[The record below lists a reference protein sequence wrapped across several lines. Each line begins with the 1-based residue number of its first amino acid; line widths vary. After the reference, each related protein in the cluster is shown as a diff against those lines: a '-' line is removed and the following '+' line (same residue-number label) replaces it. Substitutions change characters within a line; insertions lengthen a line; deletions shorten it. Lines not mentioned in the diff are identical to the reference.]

1 MRALLRS
8 PAVAV
13 ALLACTLA
21 LALLGA
27 RGIWD
32 ADEGRYTNVAL
43 NMLHSGDWLTPRR
56 SEDVA
61 HWTKPPLTYWA
72 IAASVAAFGP
82 SPWAARLPSALAYLL
97 CVLLVWRLAA
107 RLFPERPTLPAQA
120 ALLYATMLA
129 PFGAAQWISTDFLL
143 AACETLA
150 VWAFVEARAHPPGQ
164 GKRWIA
170 AMWAGFALAF
180 MTKGP
185 PGLLPLPALLLFNA
199 VTPGPPRRALQ
210 LSGIA
215 LFTVLA
221 LPWYLAVIHGHPGLL
236 QYFVGDEV
244 VKRVASDAFGRNAQW
259 YGWAVAYAPIL
270 VLGTLPWTPAL
281 ARWVW
286 QLPRQLRQWWRT
298 PALRL
303 QQAAPLLLTLWL
315 LLPLLVLCLSRSRL
329 PLYVLPLFV
338 PLALLAAWQRAQEGR
353 APWRWPWLLGWC
365 GLLLALELAPALLP
379 THKDAGAW
387 AQAIAQRAGTPVRE
401 VVFVEDM
408 ARYGLRLELG
418 AQVRKIRLDP
428 LPDAPRFGPEYDAD
442 LSTVLRQPRAG
453 RVWVCKQEVW
463 PQVAARIAAQG
474 AQVQALGPPY
484 RGRVLFRV
492 RPGSVAAAADRDR

>member
-32 ADEGRYTNVAL
+32 ADEGRYSNVAL

-72 IAASVAAFGP
+72 IAASVAVFGP
-82 SPWAARLPSALAYLL
+82 SPWAARLPSALSYLL

-107 RLFPERPTLPAQA
+107 RLFPERPELPAQA

-215 LFTVLA
+215 LFVVLA

-281 ARWVW
+281 ARWAW
-286 QLPRQLRQWWRT
+286 QLPRQLRQWWRD

-338 PLALLAAWQRAQEGR
+338 PLALAGGVATRAGGPGAVALAVAA
-353 APWRWPWLLGWC
+353 GWC
-365 GLLLALELAPALLP
+365 GLLLALELAVALLP

-387 AQAIAQRAGTPVRE
+387 AQAIVQRADAPVRE

-428 LPDAPRFGPEYDAD
+428 VRDAPRFGPEYDAD
-442 LSTVLRQPRAG
+442 LLTVLRQPRAG
-453 RVWVCKQEVW
+453 RVWVCKQEAW

-474 AQVQALGPPY
+474 AQAQVLGTPY
-484 RGRVLFRV
+484 QGRVLFRV
-492 RPGSVAAAADRDR
+492 LPGSVAAAADRDR